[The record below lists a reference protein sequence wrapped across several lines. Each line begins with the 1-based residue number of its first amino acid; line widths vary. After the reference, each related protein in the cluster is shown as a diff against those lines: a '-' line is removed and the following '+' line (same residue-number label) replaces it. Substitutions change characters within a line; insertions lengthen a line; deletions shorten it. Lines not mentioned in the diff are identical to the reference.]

1 MRDEARTAPQRDG
14 AAAHDHL
21 ALVLSGG
28 GERALPWLVGVV
40 AGLAESGLDPR
51 EADTVLGT
59 STGALVAGRV
69 ACGVDPAADA
79 DAVASS
85 PAPAVAPGLDAAV
98 GSALAEIVSVLRPS
112 APSEQERRRR
122 VGAVALR
129 PDPDLVPADEQI
141 ARQAARLPGGAWPSA
156 LFVATVDADSGE
168 LVALGESDGISVAE
182 AVAAAQA
189 TPGVVEPVELG
200 SRRLI
205 DAGIRSGTN
214 AELVPAG
221 ARRVVIVTA
230 TETEPRPGSRDD
242 LWNDALLIECVA
254 LRARGADPVVIHASR
269 AAQVAMG
276 DVVTAGADPAEAV
289 ELGRAQGREAYARV
303 NASESLAAQAA

>member
-1 MRDEARTAPQRDG
+1 MRDEVRAASERNVG
-14 AAAHDHL
+14 AAGDHL

-85 PAPAVAPGLDAAV
+85 SAPAVAPELGAAV
-98 GSALAEIVSVLRPS
+98 GGALDEIVSVLRPS

-129 PDPDLVPADEQI
+129 PDPDLVPVDEQI
-141 ARQAARLPGGAWPSA
+141 ARQAARLPEGAWPSA
-156 LFVATVDADSGE
+156 LSVATVDADSGE
-168 LVALGESDGISVAE
+168 LVVLGESDGIAVAE

-214 AELVPAG
+214 AEVVPVG

-230 TETEPRPGSRDD
+230 TETEPLPGSRDD
-242 LWNDALLIECVA
+242 LWNDALLVECAA
-254 LRARGADPVVIHASR
+254 LRARGTDPVVVHASR

-289 ELGRAQGREAYARV
+289 VLGRAQGREAYARM